1 MFFLVKW
8 VDARDIVSALH
19 PGNLRNLCK
28 GSSTFS
34 TQTSARQYLTS
45 HLKVF
50 NGELLRSN
58 FDDNR
63 FFWFKWSVWDIAT
76 QEKVYW
82 VLLQAKNTLR
92 HIHIEQRLSPSRLRM
107 NVTNLLVVYT
117 ERTFGIRK
125 LAYNFLLSWNCN
137 HIFVTFKNSANF
149 SWPPKLSE

>member
-19 PGNLRNLCK
+19 LGNLRNLCR

-34 TQTSARQYLTS
+34 AQKSASQYLTS

-50 NGELLRSN
+50 NRELLRSN
-58 FDDNR
+58 FDDTPL
-63 FFWFKWSVWDIAT
+63 FWFKWPVWEILT

-82 VLLQAKNTLR
+82 VLLQAKTHYITNTSCNDQVL
-92 HIHIEQRLSPSRLRM
+92 QLRM
-107 NVTNLLVVYT
+107 NVIDLLVVYT

-125 LAYNFLLSWNCN
+125 LAYNLLLSL
-137 HIFVTFKNSANF
+137 
-149 SWPPKLSE
+149 KL